1 MPSFTALLEGWG
13 APAILDD
20 MDPRLYR
27 FSRTFA
33 LAAPR
38 EEVHSVLV
46 DLEHYSGWWPQ
57 VRAVARLDDD
67 RALVVARAAL
77 PYSMELELT
86 AVDRSL
92 ERLEVSIDGPITG
105 WARFDLT
112 EPAPGCTRLLY
123 EQEVCARG
131 RLLAA
136 ASYVARPVLAWNHQ
150 RMMAGAERGLRAR
163 FQPRAES
170 TAS

>member
-1 MPSFTALLEGWG
+1 
-13 APAILDD
+13 

-27 FSRTFA
+27 FSRTFTV
-33 LAAPR
+33 AAPR
-38 EEVHSVLV
+38 AEVHAVLV
-46 DLEHYSGWWPQ
+46 DLEHYSEWWPQ
-57 VRAVARLDDD
+57 VRAVARIDDD
-67 RALVVARAAL
+67 HALVVSRAAL

-86 AVDRSL
+86 AVDRSP
-92 ERLEVSIDGPITG
+92 ERLEVAIDGPITG
-105 WARFDLT
+105 WARFELT
-112 EPAPGCTRLLY
+112 APTPGSTVLRY
-123 EQEVCARG
+123 EQEVRARG

-163 FQPRAES
+163 CQPSAES